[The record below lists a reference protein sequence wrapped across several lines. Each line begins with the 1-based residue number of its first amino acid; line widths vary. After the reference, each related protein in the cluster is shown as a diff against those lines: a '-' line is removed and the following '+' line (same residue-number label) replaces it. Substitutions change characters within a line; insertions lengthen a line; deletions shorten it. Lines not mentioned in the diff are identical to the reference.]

1 MTLNLKIGIVV
12 VITLAICIIVKNIK
26 SKKLQLSFS
35 IFSILTGI
43 VLIIA
48 LLIPSLIEKISNF
61 LGFEIASNMLFF
73 ISIFVI
79 FYLIF
84 RLMIIAS
91 DEYKKSVKLIQ
102 EISILKNRVKNLEDK
117 LNEKQL

>member
-12 VITLAICIIVKNIK
+12 VITLAICIIVRNIK
-26 SKKLQLSFS
+26 NKKLQLSFS

-43 VLIIA
+43 VLIVA
-48 LLIPSLIEKISNF
+48 LLIPSLIEKISDL

-102 EISILKNRVKNLEDK
+102 EISILKNRVKDLEDK
-117 LNEKQL
+117 LNEK